1 MRKKKKTKVFVAM
14 SGGVDSSVVALLLKK
29 KGYDLVGCFI
39 KGWYP
44 QGFGCDWKRDRRD
57 AMRVCAKLDIPFITV
72 DAEKEYKRKVVDYM
86 IREYKAGRTP
96 NPDVMCNRSVKFG
109 VFLKKVL
116 EMGADYIA
124 TGHYVRLRHSRHL
137 GARHLSALRCLA
149 PKLLQAR
156 DKNKDQSYFLWALTQ
171 EQLRYCMF
179 PIGNLLKPEVK
190 KIAREAGLHTAGK
203 DESMG
208 VCFIGEFNMVDFLK
222 KYIKPKKGK
231 VVTADG
237 KVIGE
242 HEGAVFYTIGQRHGF
257 GGGGGIPY
265 YIVGKDIKKN
275 LLIVADKVHE
285 NEFYKKEVE
294 IESVNWVSGKP
305 PHLDTECPSALGHS
319 VSKLL
324 KARIRYRQPLQSCR
338 INYSKNTGQNG
349 ANKMLSLSN
358 STILVKFSKPQ
369 RAVTPGQ
376 SLVIYDGQT
385 MLGGGIII

>member
-1 MRKKKKTKVFVAM
+1 MKKTKVFVAM
-14 SGGVDSSVVALLLKK
+14 SGGVDSSVAALLLKK

-57 AMRVCAKLDIPFITV
+57 AMRVCAKLEIPFITV
-72 DAEKEYKRKVVDYM
+72 DAEKEYKKEVVDYM

-109 VFLKKVL
+109 VFLKKAL

-124 TGHYVRLRHSRHL
+124 TGHYVRLRHL
-137 GARHLSALRCLA
+137 GALHLSEFDPLRCKA
-149 PKLLQAR
+149 PKWELLQAR
-156 DKNKDQSYFLWALTQ
+156 DKNKDQSYFLWTLTQ
-171 EQLRYCMF
+171 EQLKYCLF
-179 PIGNLLKPEVK
+179 PVGNLLKPEVK
-190 KIAREAGLHTAGK
+190 KIAREAGLHTAEK

-231 VVTADG
+231 VVTAEG

-257 GGGGGIPY
+257 GGGGGVPY
-265 YIVGKDIKKN
+265 YIVAKDIKKN
-275 LLIVADKVHE
+275 LLIVSDKAHE
-285 NEFYKKEVE
+285 KEFYKKEVE
-294 IESVNWVSGKP
+294 IESVNWISGDLGAR
-305 PHLDTECPSALGHS
+305 HLSALRCLAPKS
-319 VSKLL
+319 PNLL

-338 INYSKNTGQNG
+338 IIIPKSTFQNG
-349 ANKMLSLSN
+349 ANKMLSLGN
-358 STILVKFSKPQ
+358 STILIKFSKPQ
-369 RAVTPGQ
+369 RAVAPGQ
-376 SLVIYDGQT
+376 SLVIYDGQR
-385 MLGGGIII
+385 MLGGGIMV